1 MSWIQEFH
9 TEDEDGQPE
18 IWKVFYKRL
27 SGLDVIRLDEILAEE
42 LNNIEKTAKIAEL
55 VIRRIH
61 INEHIASL
69 PMLEHPY
76 DMIDKVVSSHL
87 TFRRHNEPQ
96 SEPPA

>member
-87 TFRRHNEPQ
+87 TFRRVNESQ